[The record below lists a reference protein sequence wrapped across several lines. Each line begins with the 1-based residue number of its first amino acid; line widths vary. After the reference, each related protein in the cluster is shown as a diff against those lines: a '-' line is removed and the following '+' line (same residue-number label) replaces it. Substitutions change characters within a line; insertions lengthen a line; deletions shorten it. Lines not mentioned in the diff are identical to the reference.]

1 MSQFKSTFD
10 YKLIYVFRI
19 NDDNHKG
26 LLKIGDATVHT
37 SKSLSELVPNC
48 KELNVA
54 AKGRINTYT
63 KTASIPYELLHTE
76 IATYTVL
83 DNGIEKVKA
92 FRDKKVH
99 DVLIRS
105 SIERHIF
112 NIENQGTEW
121 FKTDLETAKRAIQAV
136 KNGQAS
142 LNPDDISEDNS
153 PIIFRPE
160 QKEAIKATIKQ
171 FKVGDRMLWNAK
183 MRFGKTL
190 SALQVAKEM
199 GFKKTLIFTHRPVVS
214 DGWYEDF
221 KKIFRNTD
229 YVFGSK
235 TKGETIDNL
244 ADTDKPFVYF
254 ASMQDLRGSSAV
266 GGKFDKN
273 EFVFLIDWDYVVVD
287 EAHEG
292 TQTTLGQKVFQAILD
307 NTDKKPKMLELSGT
321 PFNLLSDF
329 KENEIYTWDYIM
341 EQRAKHDWPL
351 KHFGDSN
358 PYEELPQLEIFTY
371 DLDKTLPGYIDVA
384 DGAFNFRELFR
395 TWTGDMNKDFKP
407 VPEGVNIGDF
417 VNKNDVWAFLNLLT
431 KADSDNNYPFST
443 EEYRSYY
450 KHTLW
455 MVPGVKEAKALSRL
469 MQTHPVFGS
478 GAFKIVN
485 VAGDGDEE
493 QNCSDALQAVRDAI
507 GQDPDDHYSVTISCG
522 RLTTGVTVP
531 EWTAVLMLSGTFS
544 TSAANYLQTIF
555 RVQTPA
561 NINGRMK
568 ERCSVFDFA
577 PDRTLKMVAE
587 AGHLSSK
594 AGNTSNDRII
604 MGEFLNYCPV
614 IAIDGST
621 MQPYNVDGLLQQLKK
636 AYTDKVV
643 KNGFDDKHIYNDNLL
658 KLDDIELQDFENLK
672 KIVGTSKQ
680 TEKVKDIDINNQG
693 FTDEEYAEIA
703 RIEKKPKKECTPE
716 ELAKLEDIKKK
727 KDNAQK
733 AMSILRGIS
742 IRIPLLIYGAEVPV
756 DKEITV
762 DNFVDLIDD
771 SSWNE
776 FMPNGVTKDVYR
788 KFAKYY
794 EQDVFVAAGRQIRNL
809 ALAADELSPLERV
822 QKIAEQFAMF
832 KNPDKETVL
841 TPWRV
846 VNMHMSDCLGGWCF
860 YNEDF
865 TDTLDEPRFVD
876 RGDVTQDT
884 FANIDAK
891 ILEINSKTGL
901 YPLYVTYSIFR
912 KRLDNIPVAERTLE
926 RQYELWIKTVEENV
940 FVICKTPMAKS
951 ITKRTLLGYRKGKI
965 NAHAFDDL
973 INQLKEKPQ
982 QFREKVLRGSTWGK
996 KESVMKFNAVV
1007 GNPPYQEEIIQADSK
1022 SNAQNPRTNVFHY
1035 FQLAAMQ
1042 LTEKYTSLIF
1052 PAVRWI
1058 HQSGKGLKK
1067 FGKDLINSK
1076 TLTKLYLYT
1085 NSKDIFPGID
1095 IPDGLSMLL
1104 TDKSKTVDGFDYVYC
1119 IKNEHF
1125 SMQMDN
1131 PGDELMTINPR
1142 HISITEKIKRFV
1154 EEQKIEYLHN
1164 NILPRS
1170 LFGIESDFIENNSS
1184 IAEPYDSSK
1193 NVDYSKCIKLL
1204 TNDKAGPA
1212 GRSAWFI
1219 VPKEVVTESREY
1231 IEQWQVVVSS
1241 AHPGGQEGRDNQLT
1255 IIDNHSAFG
1264 RARVALKSF
1273 MSEEEAVNFAKYVK
1287 SNMIKYAFLLTDE
1300 ALSSLGKYVPD
1311 ILNYHSDNGI
1321 IDFNSNIDNQ
1331 LYELIKLSAEEI
1343 AFIES
1348 MIRPME

>member
-1 MSQFKSTFD
+1 MKMSQFKSTFD

-105 SIERHIF
+105 GIERHIF

-171 FKVGDRMLWNAK
+171 FKIGDRMLWNAK

-407 VPEGVNIGDF
+407 VPEDVNIGDF

-493 QNCSDALQAVRDAI
+493 QNFSDALQAVRDAI

-636 AYTDKVV
+636 AYTDRVV

-703 RIEKKPKKECTPE
+703 RIEKKPKKERTPE
-716 ELAKLEDIKKK
+716 ELAKLEEIKKK

-756 DKEITV
+756 DQEITV

-776 FMPNGVTKDVYR
+776 FMPGGVTKDVYR

-794 EQDVFVAAGRQIRNL
+794 EQDVFVAAGRQIRNM

-822 QKIAEQFAMF
+822 QKIAEQFTMF

-912 KRLDNIPVAERTLE
+912 KRLDSIPVAERTLE

-982 QFREKVLRGSTWGK
+982 QFKEKVLRGSTWNK

-1007 GNPPYQEEIIQADSK
+1007 GNPPYQIEGRGESNAKGSIYYLFIDMGNKISDICTLIHPARFLFNAGNTPQEWNDKILNDKHFSVVKYWADS
-1022 SNAQNPRTNVFHY
+1022 SI
-1035 FQLAAMQ
+1035 
-1042 LTEKYTSLIF
+1042 IF
-1052 PAVRWI
+1052 PDVDI
-1058 HQSGKGLKK
+1058 KG
-1067 FGKDLINSK
+1067 GIAI
-1076 TLTKLYLYT
+1076 TLYNK
-1085 NSKDIFPGID
+1085 
-1095 IPDGLSMLL
+1095 
-1104 TDKSKTVDGFDYVYC
+1104 
-1119 IKNEHF
+1119 KNEHEPIRIF
-1125 SMQMDN
+1125 TTNKELTSILEKVRTKMQCSLSSVITNRGIYKYSDLACLEQPIAMKKTADRRIAPSSFERMPELFFEEKPNDGYEYIQILGNIKGERYYRWFRKDYVSSTDN
-1131 PGDELMTINPR
+1131 LNVYKVLVPKANGSGAIGEVLSTPLIGSPLIGFTETY
-1142 HISITEKIKRFV
+1142 ISIGATS
-1154 EEQKIEYLHN
+1154 N
-1164 NILPRS
+1164 
-1170 LFGIESDFIENNSS
+1170 
-1184 IAEPYDSSK
+1184 
-1193 NVDYSKCIKLL
+1193 
-1204 TNDKAGPA
+1204 
-1212 GRSAWFI
+1212 
-1219 VPKEVVTESREY
+1219 
-1231 IEQWQVVVSS
+1231 
-1241 AHPGGQEGRDNQLT
+1241 
-1255 IIDNHSAFG
+1255 
-1264 RARVALKSF
+1264 
-1273 MSEEEAVNFAKYVK
+1273 EEEAIAILKYVK
-1287 SNMIKYAFLLTDE
+1287 SKFARTM
-1300 ALSSLGKYVPD
+1300 LGILKVTQNNPKETWAYVPLQDFTDKSD
-1311 ILNYHSDNGI
+1311 IDWSKSVAE
-1321 IDFNSNIDNQ
+1321 IDQQ
-1331 LYELIKLSAEEI
+1331 LYKKYNLDDSEI

-1348 MIRPME
+1348 TIKPME

>member
-680 TEKVKDIDINNQG
+680 TEKAKDIDINNQG

-703 RIEKKPKKECTPE
+703 RIEKKPKKERTPE
-716 ELAKLEDIKKK
+716 ELAKLEEIKKK

-756 DKEITV
+756 DQEITV
-762 DNFVDLIDD
+762 ENFVDLIDD

-776 FMPNGVTKDVYR
+776 FMPSGVTKDVYR

-794 EQDVFVAAGRQIRNL
+794 EQDVFVAAGRQIRNM

-860 YNEDF
+860 YNEAF
-865 TDTLDEPRFVD
+865 TETLDEPRFVD

-912 KRLDNIPVAERTLE
+912 KRLDSIPVAERTLE
-926 RQYELWIKTVEENV
+926 KQYELWIKTIEENV

>member
-341 EQRAKHDWPL
+341 EQCAKHDWPL

-384 DGAFNFRELFR
+384 DGAFKFRELFR

-493 QNCSDALQAVRDAI
+493 QNFSDALQAVRDAI

-531 EWTAVLMLSGTFS
+531 EWTAVLMLSGTFYTS
-544 TSAANYLQTIF
+544 TANYLQTIF

-643 KNGFDDKHIYNDNLL
+643 KNGFDDKNIYNDNLL
-658 KLDDIELQDFENLK
+658 KLDDIELQDFETLK

-680 TEKVKDIDINNQG
+680 TEKVKDVNINNQG

-703 RIEKKPKKECTPE
+703 RIEKKPKKERTPE
-716 ELAKLEDIKKK
+716 ELAKLEEIKKK

-860 YNEDF
+860 YNEAF
-865 TDTLDEPRFVD
+865 TETLDEPRFVD

-912 KRLDNIPVAERTLE
+912 KRLDSIPVAERTLE
-926 RQYELWIKTVEENV
+926 KQYELWIKTIEENV

-1007 GNPPYQEEIIQADSK
+1007 GNPPYQEEIIQAESK

-1273 MSEEEAVNFAKYVK
+1273 MSEEEAVNFSKYVK

>member
-384 DGAFNFRELFR
+384 DGAFKFRELFR

-407 VPEGVNIGDF
+407 IPEGVNIGDF

-431 KADSDNNYPFST
+431 KADSDNHYPFST

-485 VAGDGDEE
+485 VAGDSDEE
-493 QNCSDALQAVRDAI
+493 QNFSDALQAVRDAI

-531 EWTAVLMLSGTFS
+531 EWTAVLMLSGTFYTS
-544 TSAANYLQTIF
+544 TANYLQTIF

-643 KNGFDDKHIYNDNLL
+643 KNGFDDKNIYNDNLL
-658 KLDDIELQDFENLK
+658 KLDDIELQDFETLK
-672 KIVGTSKQ
+672 KIIGTSKQ
-680 TEKVKDIDINNQG
+680 TEKVKDVNINNQG

-733 AMSILRGIS
+733 AISILRGIS

-860 YNEDF
+860 YNEAF
-865 TDTLDEPRFVD
+865 TETLDEPRFVD

-912 KRLDNIPVAERTLE
+912 KRLDSIPVAERTLE
-926 RQYELWIKTVEENV
+926 KQYELWIKTIEENV

-1007 GNPPYQEEIIQADSK
+1007 GNPPYQISDGGGTGDSAMPVY
-1022 SNAQNPRTNVFHY
+1022 NY
-1035 FQLAAMQ
+1035 FIDAGKNLDTQYISMI
-1042 LTEKYTSLIF
+1042 TPS
-1052 PAVRWI
+1052 RWMKG
-1058 HQSGKGLKK
+1058 GKGLSSFRSQMISDERLSLIIDFANANDCFYGIHIDGGVSYFLWDKSHTGELDYIYNDLDGTVFETHRLLKNDVSDTVIRDFRQQSIVGKASNCKK
-1067 FGKDLINSK
+1067 FSEIVSSRNPYGIGADIFNKEDKYAGVLFSDPTDDMCLIYGVKGIKGGAKRVTGYVN
-1076 TLTKLYLYT
+1076 
-1085 NSKDIFPGID
+1085 KDIIKTEARGLDKYKILFGKAYMTTSTTPPALIYAEPNTACSETFLQIGPFDAKTEQQNCGKYIHTKFFRALLFFNRSSMNISNTTFAL
-1095 IPDGLSMLL
+1095 IPLQDF
-1104 TDKSKTVDGFDYVYC
+1104 TDKSDIDWSKSV
-1119 IKNEHF
+1119 
-1125 SMQMDN
+1125 
-1131 PGDELMTINPR
+1131 
-1142 HISITEKIKRFV
+1142 
-1154 EEQKIEYLHN
+1154 
-1164 NILPRS
+1164 
-1170 LFGIESDFIENNSS
+1170 
-1184 IAEPYDSSK
+1184 AE
-1193 NVDYSKCIKLL
+1193 
-1204 TNDKAGPA
+1204 
-1212 GRSAWFI
+1212 
-1219 VPKEVVTESREY
+1219 
-1231 IEQWQVVVSS
+1231 
-1241 AHPGGQEGRDNQLT
+1241 
-1255 IIDNHSAFG
+1255 IDQ
-1264 RARVALKSF
+1264 
-1273 MSEEEAVNFAKYVK
+1273 
-1287 SNMIKYAFLLTDE
+1287 
-1300 ALSSLGKYVPD
+1300 
-1311 ILNYHSDNGI
+1311 
-1321 IDFNSNIDNQ
+1321 Q
-1331 LYELIKLSAEEI
+1331 LYKKYNLDDSEI
-1343 AFIES
+1343 SFIES
-1348 MIRPME
+1348 MIKPME

>member
-1 MSQFKSTFD
+1 MKMSQFKSTFD

-384 DGAFNFRELFR
+384 DGAFKFRELFR

-407 VPEGVNIGDF
+407 IPEGVNIGDF
-417 VNKNDVWAFLNLLT
+417 VNKKDVWAFLNLLT
-431 KADSDNNYPFST
+431 KADSDNHYPFST

-493 QNCSDALQAVRDAI
+493 QNFSDALQAVRDAI

-531 EWTAVLMLSGTFS
+531 EWTAVLMLSGTFYTS
-544 TSAANYLQTIF
+544 TANYLQTIF

-643 KNGFDDKHIYNDNLL
+643 KNGFDDKNIYNDNLL
-658 KLDDIELQDFENLK
+658 KLDDIELQDFETLK

-680 TEKVKDIDINNQG
+680 TEKVKDVNINNQG

-860 YNEDF
+860 YNEAF
-865 TDTLDEPRFVD
+865 TETLDEPRFVD

-912 KRLDNIPVAERTLE
+912 KRLDSIHVAERTLE
-926 RQYELWIKTVEENV
+926 KQYELWIKTIEENV

-982 QFREKVLRGSTWGK
+982 QFKEKVLRGSTWNK

-1007 GNPPYQEEIIQADSK
+1007 GNPPYQISDGGGTGDSAMPVY
-1022 SNAQNPRTNVFHY
+1022 NY
-1035 FQLAAMQ
+1035 FIDASKNLDTQYISMI
-1042 LTEKYTSLIF
+1042 TPS
-1052 PAVRWI
+1052 RWMKG
-1058 HQSGKGLKK
+1058 GKGLSSFRSQMISDERLSLIIDFANANDCFYGIHIDGGVSYFLWDKSHTGELDYIYNDLDGTVFETHRLLKNDVSDTVIRDFRQQSIVGKASNCKK
-1067 FGKDLINSK
+1067 FSEIVSSRNPYGIGADIFNKEDKYAGVLFSDPTDDMCLIYGVKGIKGGAKRVTGYVN
-1076 TLTKLYLYT
+1076 
-1085 NSKDIFPGID
+1085 KDIIKTEARGLDKYKILFGKAYMTTSTTPPALIYAEPNTACSETFLQIGPFDAKTEQQNCGKYIHTKFFRALLFFNRSSMNISNTTFAL
-1095 IPDGLSMLL
+1095 IPLQDF
-1104 TDKSKTVDGFDYVYC
+1104 TDKSDIDWSKSV
-1119 IKNEHF
+1119 
-1125 SMQMDN
+1125 
-1131 PGDELMTINPR
+1131 
-1142 HISITEKIKRFV
+1142 
-1154 EEQKIEYLHN
+1154 
-1164 NILPRS
+1164 
-1170 LFGIESDFIENNSS
+1170 
-1184 IAEPYDSSK
+1184 AE
-1193 NVDYSKCIKLL
+1193 
-1204 TNDKAGPA
+1204 
-1212 GRSAWFI
+1212 
-1219 VPKEVVTESREY
+1219 
-1231 IEQWQVVVSS
+1231 
-1241 AHPGGQEGRDNQLT
+1241 
-1255 IIDNHSAFG
+1255 IDQ
-1264 RARVALKSF
+1264 
-1273 MSEEEAVNFAKYVK
+1273 
-1287 SNMIKYAFLLTDE
+1287 
-1300 ALSSLGKYVPD
+1300 
-1311 ILNYHSDNGI
+1311 
-1321 IDFNSNIDNQ
+1321 Q
-1331 LYELIKLSAEEI
+1331 LYKKYNLDDSEI

-1348 MIRPME
+1348 MIKPME

>member
-63 KTASIPYELLHTE
+63 KTASIQYELLHTE
-76 IATYTVL
+76 IATYTVI

-384 DGAFNFRELFR
+384 DGAFKFRELFR

-455 MVPGVKEAKALSRL
+455 IVPGVKEAKALSRL

-485 VAGDGDEE
+485 VAGDSDEE
-493 QNCSDALQAVRDAI
+493 QNFSDALQAVRDAI

-531 EWTAVLMLSGTFS
+531 EWTAVLMLSGTFYTS
-544 TSAANYLQTIF
+544 TANYLQTIF

-643 KNGFDDKHIYNDNLL
+643 KNGFDDKNIYNDNLL
-658 KLDDIELQDFENLK
+658 KLDEIELQDFETLK

-680 TEKVKDIDINNQG
+680 TEKVKDVNINNQG

-703 RIEKKPKKECTPE
+703 RIEKKPKKERTPE

-860 YNEDF
+860 YNEAF
-865 TDTLDEPRFVD
+865 TETLDEPRFVD

-912 KRLDNIPVAERTLE
+912 KRLDSIHVAERTLE
-926 RQYELWIKTVEENV
+926 KQYELWIKTIEENV

-982 QFREKVLRGSTWGK
+982 QFKEKVLRGSTWNK

-1007 GNPPYQEEIIQADSK
+1007 GNPPYQISDGGGTGDSAMPVY
-1022 SNAQNPRTNVFHY
+1022 NY
-1035 FQLAAMQ
+1035 FIDAGKNLDTQYISMI
-1042 LTEKYTSLIF
+1042 TPS
-1052 PAVRWI
+1052 RWMKG
-1058 HQSGKGLKK
+1058 GKGLSSFRSQMISDERLSLIIDFANANDCFYGIHIDGGVSYFLWDKSHTGELDYIYNDLDGTVFETHRLLKNDVSDTVIRDFRQQSIVGKASNCKK
-1067 FGKDLINSK
+1067 FSEIVSSRNPYGIGADIFNKEDKYAGVLFSDPTDDMCLIYGVKGIKGGAKRVTGYVN
-1076 TLTKLYLYT
+1076 
-1085 NSKDIFPGID
+1085 KDIIKTEARGLDKYKILFGKAYMTTSTTPPALIYAEPNTACSETFLQIGPFDAKTEQQNCGKYIHTKFFRALLFFNRSSMNISNTTFAL
-1095 IPDGLSMLL
+1095 IPLQDF
-1104 TDKSKTVDGFDYVYC
+1104 TDKSDIDWSKSV
-1119 IKNEHF
+1119 
-1125 SMQMDN
+1125 
-1131 PGDELMTINPR
+1131 
-1142 HISITEKIKRFV
+1142 
-1154 EEQKIEYLHN
+1154 
-1164 NILPRS
+1164 
-1170 LFGIESDFIENNSS
+1170 
-1184 IAEPYDSSK
+1184 AE
-1193 NVDYSKCIKLL
+1193 
-1204 TNDKAGPA
+1204 
-1212 GRSAWFI
+1212 
-1219 VPKEVVTESREY
+1219 
-1231 IEQWQVVVSS
+1231 
-1241 AHPGGQEGRDNQLT
+1241 
-1255 IIDNHSAFG
+1255 IDQ
-1264 RARVALKSF
+1264 
-1273 MSEEEAVNFAKYVK
+1273 
-1287 SNMIKYAFLLTDE
+1287 
-1300 ALSSLGKYVPD
+1300 
-1311 ILNYHSDNGI
+1311 
-1321 IDFNSNIDNQ
+1321 Q
-1331 LYELIKLSAEEI
+1331 LYKKYNLDDSEI
-1343 AFIES
+1343 SFIES
-1348 MIRPME
+1348 MIKPME

>member
-680 TEKVKDIDINNQG
+680 TEKVKDVNINNQG

-703 RIEKKPKKECTPE
+703 RIEKKPKKERTPE
-716 ELAKLEDIKKK
+716 ELAKLEEIKKK

-860 YNEDF
+860 YNEAF
-865 TDTLDEPRFVD
+865 TETLDEPRFVD

-912 KRLDNIPVAERTLE
+912 KRLDSIHVAERTLE
-926 RQYELWIKTVEENV
+926 KQYELWIKTIEENV

-982 QFREKVLRGSTWGK
+982 QFKEKVLRGSTWNK

-1007 GNPPYQEEIIQADSK
+1007 GNPPYQISDGGGTGDSAMPVY
-1022 SNAQNPRTNVFHY
+1022 NY
-1035 FQLAAMQ
+1035 FIDAGKNLDTQYISMI
-1042 LTEKYTSLIF
+1042 TPS
-1052 PAVRWI
+1052 RWMKG
-1058 HQSGKGLKK
+1058 GKGLSSFRSQMISDERLSLIIDFANANDCFYGIHIDGGVSYFLWDKSHTGELDYIYNDLDGTVFETHRLLKNDVSDTVIRDFRQQSIVGKASNCKK
-1067 FGKDLINSK
+1067 FSEIVSSRNPYGIGADIFNKEDKYAGVLFSDPTDDMCLIYGVKGIKGGAKRVTGYVN
-1076 TLTKLYLYT
+1076 
-1085 NSKDIFPGID
+1085 KDIIKTEARGLDKYKILFGKAYMTTSTTPPALIYAEPNTACSETFLQIGPFDAKTEQQNCGKYIHTKFFRALLFFNRSSMNISNTTFAL
-1095 IPDGLSMLL
+1095 IPLQDF
-1104 TDKSKTVDGFDYVYC
+1104 TDKSDIDWSKSV
-1119 IKNEHF
+1119 
-1125 SMQMDN
+1125 
-1131 PGDELMTINPR
+1131 
-1142 HISITEKIKRFV
+1142 
-1154 EEQKIEYLHN
+1154 
-1164 NILPRS
+1164 
-1170 LFGIESDFIENNSS
+1170 
-1184 IAEPYDSSK
+1184 AE
-1193 NVDYSKCIKLL
+1193 
-1204 TNDKAGPA
+1204 
-1212 GRSAWFI
+1212 
-1219 VPKEVVTESREY
+1219 
-1231 IEQWQVVVSS
+1231 
-1241 AHPGGQEGRDNQLT
+1241 
-1255 IIDNHSAFG
+1255 IDQ
-1264 RARVALKSF
+1264 
-1273 MSEEEAVNFAKYVK
+1273 
-1287 SNMIKYAFLLTDE
+1287 
-1300 ALSSLGKYVPD
+1300 
-1311 ILNYHSDNGI
+1311 
-1321 IDFNSNIDNQ
+1321 Q
-1331 LYELIKLSAEEI
+1331 LYKKYNLDDSEI

-1348 MIRPME
+1348 MIKPME

>member
-19 NDDNHKG
+19 NDENHEG
-26 LLKIGDATVHT
+26 LLKIGDATVHAD
-37 SKSLSELVPNC
+37 KPLSELVPNC
-48 KELNVA
+48 KELNTA
-54 AKGRINTYT
+54 AKKRINSYAQTLT
-63 KTASIPYELLHTE
+63 VPYELLHTE
-76 IATYTVL
+76 LAIQTITK
-83 DNGIEKVKA
+83 DGISKVKA

-99 DVLIRS
+99 NVLIRS
-105 SIERHIF
+105 GIPRHIF
-112 NIENQGTEW
+112 NIECQGIEW
-121 FKTDLETAKRAIQAV
+121 FKTDLETVKKAIQAV

-142 LNPDDISEDNS
+142 LNPGDISEDNS

-171 FKVGDRMLWNAK
+171 FKVGDRILWNAK
-183 MRFGKTL
+183 MRFGKTV
-190 SALQVAKEM
+190 SALEVAKEM
-199 GFKKTLIFTHRPVVS
+199 SFKKTLIFTHRPVVS

-235 TKGETIDNL
+235 TKGETIENL
-244 ADTDKPFVYF
+244 ADTDMPFVYF

-307 NTDKKPKMLELSGT
+307 NTDTKPKMLELSGT

-329 KENEIYTWDYIM
+329 KPNEIYTWDYIM

-371 DLDKTLPGYIDVA
+371 DLDKKLPGYIDVA

-431 KADSDNNYPFST
+431 KTDSDNNYPFST

-450 KHTLW
+450 RHTLW
-455 MVPGVKEAKALSRL
+455 MVPGVKEARALSRL

-493 QNCSDALQAVRDAI
+493 QNFSDALQAVRDAI

-636 AYTDKVV
+636 AYTDRVV

-658 KLDDIELQDFENLK
+658 KLDDIELKDFENLK

-703 RIEKKPKKECTPE
+703 RIEKKPKKERTPE
-716 ELAKLEDIKKK
+716 ELAKLEEIKKK

-756 DKEITV
+756 DQEITV
-762 DNFVDLIDD
+762 ENFVDLIDD

-776 FMPNGVTKDVYR
+776 FMPSGVTKDVYR

-794 EQDVFVAAGRQIRNL
+794 EQDVFVAAGRQIRNM

-822 QKIAEQFAMF
+822 QKIAEQFTMF

-876 RGDVTQDT
+876 RGDVTKDT

-912 KRLDNIPVAERTLE
+912 KRLDSIPVAERTLE

-951 ITKRTLLGYRKGKI
+951 ITRRTLLGYRKGKI

-982 QFREKVLRGSTWGK
+982 QFKEKVLRGSTWNK

-1007 GNPPYQEEIIQADSK
+1007 GNPPYQGVNHQQIYPYFYLISIKISSK
-1022 SNAQNPRTNVFHY
+1022 YV
-1035 FQLAAMQ
+1035 
-1042 LTEKYTSLIF
+1042 SLIF
-1052 PAVRWI
+1052 PTGWQEPKNANN
-1058 HQSGKGLKK
+1058 L
-1067 FGKDLINSK
+1067 SK
-1076 TLTKLYLYT
+1076 LNNEEVKSDKQIVKID
-1085 NSKDIFPGID
+1085 NRRNIFPGVSGAEWVNILLWQKGYDNELKGDQLIYTDGQKPQQVKLLWNKSEIAKPNEILRLWGIIQNSVGFNPLQKITSTSKPYGIRKDVFVNYKKYGLAEFNEKQMDKTD
-1095 IPDGLSMLL
+1095 IKVYGSFGETRFVPFNYALPQKTMAFNKYKVLVGSAWGNMSENAGLGGAYANVIIAKPYEICTETYQESGCFDSIETAKKHAKYLL
-1104 TDKSKTVDGFDYVYC
+1104 TKFARALLYVFK
-1119 IKNEHF
+1119 I
-1125 SMQMDN
+1125 SQMSTN
-1131 PGDELMTINPR
+1131 AWGAVP
-1142 HISITEKIKRFV
+1142 V
-1154 EEQKIEYLHN
+1154 Q
-1164 NILPRS
+1164 
-1170 LFGIESDFIENNSS
+1170 
-1184 IAEPYDSSK
+1184 
-1193 NVDYSKCIKLL
+1193 DYS
-1204 TNDKAGPA
+1204 
-1212 GRSAWFI
+1212 
-1219 VPKEVVTESREY
+1219 ESWWNKSISE
-1231 IEQWQVVVSS
+1231 
-1241 AHPGGQEGRDNQLT
+1241 
-1255 IIDNHSAFG
+1255 ID
-1264 RARVALKSF
+1264 
-1273 MSEEEAVNFAKYVK
+1273 
-1287 SNMIKYAFLLTDE
+1287 
-1300 ALSSLGKYVPD
+1300 
-1311 ILNYHSDNGI
+1311 
-1321 IDFNSNIDNQ
+1321 Q
-1331 LYELIKLSAEEI
+1331 ELIKKYRIPNDIAE
-1343 AFIES
+1343 FIDKNIQTKDES
-1348 MIRPME
+1348 NIINFNDCN

>member
-76 IATYTVL
+76 IATYTVI

-621 MQPYNVDGLLQQLKK
+621 MQSYNVDGLLQQLKK

-643 KNGFDDKHIYNDNLL
+643 KNGFDDKNIYNDNLL
-658 KLDDIELQDFENLK
+658 KLDDIELQDFETLK

-680 TEKVKDIDINNQG
+680 TEKVKDVNINNQG

-716 ELAKLEDIKKK
+716 ELAKLEEIKKK

-822 QKIAEQFAMF
+822 QKIAEQFTMF

-865 TDTLDEPRFVD
+865 TETLDEPRFVD

-912 KRLDNIPVAERTLE
+912 KRLDSIPVAERTLE
-926 RQYELWIKTVEENV
+926 KQYELWIKTIEENV

-982 QFREKVLRGSTWGK
+982 QFCDKVLRGSFWNK
-996 KESVMKFNAVV
+996 KELIMKFNAIV
-1007 GNPPYQEEIIQADSK
+1007 GNPPYQVMDGGAKASATPIYNEFVNIAKKLSPSFVSMI
-1022 SNAQNPRTNVFHY
+1022 
-1035 FQLAAMQ
+1035 M
-1042 LTEKYTSLIF
+1042 
-1052 PAVRWI
+1052 PARWYAG
-1058 HQSGKGLKK
+1058 GKGLDDFRENMISDTRMKCLIDFSNSADCFPSLGNRSIK
-1067 FGKDLINSK
+1067 GGLCYFLWDKNYNGKCLIS
-1076 TLTKLYLYT
+1076 T
-1085 NSKDIFPGID
+1085 
-1095 IPDGLSMLL
+1095 M
-1104 TDKSKTVDGFDYVYC
+1104 
-1119 IKNEHF
+1119 
-1125 SMQMDN
+1125 
-1131 PGDELMTINPR
+1131 
-1142 HISITEKIKRFV
+1142 
-1154 EEQKIEYLHN
+1154 EQ
-1164 NILPRS
+1164 
-1170 LFGIESDFIENNSS
+1170 
-1184 IAEPYDSSK
+1184 
-1193 NVDYSKCIKLL
+1193 SKCIGTSFRFLKESNCDIFIRDNLGVSILNKVRKWNEKSFATIVSTRKPFEFATNFTDFDDVQKSEDQAIIYSFRKKGYINRNKINKNIDWVDMYKLL
-1204 TNDKAGPA
+1204 IPEAIGNADVATDVIKPIVGKPNTCCTETYLVVGPFDNEIMAENCLSYIGTRFFHYLLSLKKITQHTTQKCYEFIPCQNFDESWNDKKLYKKYG
-1212 GRSAWFI
+1212 F
-1219 VPKEVVTESREY
+1219 
-1231 IEQWQVVVSS
+1231 
-1241 AHPGGQEGRDNQLT
+1241 
-1255 IIDNHSAFG
+1255 
-1264 RARVALKSF
+1264 
-1273 MSEEEAVNFAKYVK
+1273 SEEEINYI
-1287 SNMIKYAFLLTDE
+1287 N
-1300 ALSSLGKYVPD
+1300 SLVWPTKE
-1311 ILNYHSDNGI
+1311 N
-1321 IDFNSNIDNQ
+1321 
-1331 LYELIKLSAEEI
+1331 
-1343 AFIES
+1343 
-1348 MIRPME
+1348 